1 MVTALSRHAYS
12 WAIDL
17 GLEPIDAQDVAQS
30 AIEVLLRKADT
41 VERGVVTV
49 WLWRVVLH
57 KAQELRRCRRE
68 ALLATERQPDRAA
81 PDPDPEVTLRSA
93 ELGAAVQ
100 RALAEIP
107 ASKRRILE
115 AVALEER
122 SLAEVAREEGVPE
135 STVRSRLQ
143 VATDQ
148 LRGSL
153 ERRRREESRRTGG
166 HTSWLLLPWAGD
178 VRAGWRALAAL
189 GATAA
194 VVAGGA
200 LLHISPP
207 SLGPTEIGEPA
218 RAAQVYTVQQAT
230 PLPSA
235 ERGAEREASV
245 GRGRAAPGHAPRR
258 RHDVAARMLAE
269 RLAHPR

>member
-68 ALLATERQPDRAA
+68 AMLATERQPDRAA

-189 GATAA
+189 PYLAAEPGPHGDRGARARGAGVHRPAGDAAA
-194 VVAGGA
+194 VRRARSRARGVCGSRQGG
-200 LLHISPP
+200 P
-207 SLGPTEIGEPA
+207 GPC
-218 RAAQVYTVQQAT
+218 AT
-230 PLPSA
+230 QKA
-235 ERGAEREASV
+235 
-245 GRGRAAPGHAPRR
+245 
-258 RHDVAARMLAE
+258 
-269 RLAHPR
+269 